1 MTKFNTTLGL
11 NKDNFS
17 IKIKSSRISKRRN
30 IIHSKINIIKNKFK
44 KKRVELFNIYHNKD
58 DNDVITQYPVKDIPI
73 KDILSININNKL
85 YCTSASNLIKWM
97 VTYDVLD
104 LPQHPLTRE
113 FIKKDIRTE
122 CYNIANN
129 FSKLNNNNDLELV
142 NSLCIFYNQEF
153 YRKFPFQLEILYYKC
168 ISSLKS
174 LANNIIN
181 NNNTYNYYISI
192 DNLKT
197 PNMFPH
203 LSEINKQDIMNI
215 GYEWERYDDRLI
227 DLYFKINSNY
237 FI

>member
-17 IKIKSSRISKRRN
+17 VKIKSSRISKRRN

-44 KKRVELFNIYHNKD
+44 KKKVELFNIYHNKD
-58 DNDVITQYPVKDIPI
+58 DNDIITQYPVKDIPM

-97 VTYDVLD
+97 ITYDVLD

-113 FIKKDIRTE
+113 LIKKDIRKE

-129 FSKLNNNNDLELV
+129 FSKLNNHNDIELV
-142 NSLCIFYNQEF
+142 KALVIFYNQEF
-153 YRKFPFQLEILYYKC
+153 YRKFPFQLELLYSKY
-168 ISSLKS
+168 ISSLQL
-174 LANNIIN
+174 LANNIVN
-181 NNNTYNYYISI
+181 NNIYNYYISI
-192 DNLKT
+192 DNLKN
-197 PNMFPH
+197 PDMFLH
-203 LSEINKQDIMNI
+203 LNVNDKEKIKFIA
-215 GYEWERYDDRLI
+215 YEWERYNDRLI
-227 DLYFKINSNY
+227 DLFFKIDSNY